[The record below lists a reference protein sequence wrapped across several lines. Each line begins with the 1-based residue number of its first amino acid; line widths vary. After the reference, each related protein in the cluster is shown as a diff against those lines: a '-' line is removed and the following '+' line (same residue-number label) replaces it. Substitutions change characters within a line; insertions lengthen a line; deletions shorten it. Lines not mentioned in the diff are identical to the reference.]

1 MIATSAT
8 NRRLKSCARRGFT
21 LTELAIVLGVMG
33 LILGAIWSASAT
45 VSANQKN
52 AKAIRQILVVVEGM
66 KSTFSSG
73 TIPGG
78 AQWLTPFAINSGL
91 VPSDMIQ
98 SCTGSVQGAFP
109 GASGT
114 AGCAVGPYQNQ
125 LLISSQWGAWG
136 FAANAADFEVW
147 LESTSMTS
155 AQCIAFLGALVP
167 QAVNGGL
174 VNVTINEAAAIAVD
188 NTTTATAAW
197 IQACPANAIIG
208 LQFQL

>member
-1 MIATSAT
+1 MIATLAT
-8 NRRLKSCARRGFT
+8 NVRLKSRARRGFT

-52 AKAIRQILVVVEGM
+52 TKAIRQILVLAQAM
-66 KSTFSSG
+66 KSSFSSG

-78 AQWLTPFAINSGL
+78 AQWLTPYAINSGL

-98 SCTGSVQGAFP
+98 SCTGTPWGAQP
-109 GASGT
+109 TWSSGT

-125 LLISSQWGAWG
+125 FLVTSQTALWG
-136 FAANAADFEVW
+136 FAANAADFE
-147 LESTSMTS
+147 LLTQSTSMTR

-174 VNVTINEAAAIAVD
+174 VNVYLNGAVVAVD

-197 IQACPANAIIG
+197 IQACPANAAIG